1 MDIAQVAAAAILVGF
16 SKTGVPGLGMLI
28 VPLMAGVFGAKES
41 TGILLPM
48 LLFADF
54 FAVGYYRQHANWPI
68 LVKVMPWVLAGIAA
82 GYVALDKLTSA
93 DLNVVFGVLILALV
107 GLQAAKRSGGD
118 WLETRLPH
126 KWWFAAT
133 MGFLA
138 GFTTMIGNF
147 AGPITAIYLLSMG
160 LDKHS
165 FMGTSAWFYLTV
177 NAIKIPLSIS
187 LGLVNTASL
196 KFNLEAAPLIVLGV
210 AVGIVA
216 FKKIS
221 QAWFN
226 RVVLALAAVAAL
238 KLLVPAAALEHL
250 RSLL

>member
-1 MDIAQVAAAAILVGF
+1 
-16 SKTGVPGLGMLI
+16 
-28 VPLMAGVFGAKES
+28 
-41 TGILLPM
+41 
-48 LLFADF
+48 
-54 FAVGYYRQHANWPI
+54 
-68 LVKVMPWVLAGIAA
+68 
-82 GYVALDKLTSA
+82 
-93 DLNVVFGVLILALV
+93 
-107 GLQAAKRSGGD
+107 
-118 WLETRLPH
+118 
-126 KWWFAAT
+126 
-133 MGFLA
+133 
-138 GFTTMIGNF
+138 MIGNF

-177 NAIKIPLSIS
+177 NAIKMPLSIS

-196 KFNLEAAPLIVLGV
+196 TFNLEAAPLIVLGV